1 MSAELL
7 KPNLADDDVTQLK
20 LRLRQQQA
28 RYYNRGARDLPPLEE
43 GDSVRIKPWKL
54 GKKEWQP
61 GSVRKRLD
69 ERSYEV
75 QTPCEPC
82 EEIEFI

>member
-7 KPNLADDDVTQLK
+7 KPSLADDDVTRLK
-20 LRLRQQQA
+20 LRLRRQQQA

-61 GSVRKRLD
+61 G
-69 ERSYEV
+69 
-75 QTPCEPC
+75 
-82 EEIEFI
+82 